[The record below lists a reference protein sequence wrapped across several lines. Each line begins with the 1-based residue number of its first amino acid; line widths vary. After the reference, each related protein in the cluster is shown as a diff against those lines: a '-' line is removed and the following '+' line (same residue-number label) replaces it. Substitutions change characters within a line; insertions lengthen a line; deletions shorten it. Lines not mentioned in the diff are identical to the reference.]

1 MEDITTSRLFGST
14 QVCDKF
20 FNPFQIS
27 KLLSQQKSRIAL
39 TSEVGKQLGAKMII
53 EPFFLLKVLAKS
65 MVKFQI
71 KSGYFSVCFC
81 LF

>member
-14 QVCDKF
+14 QVCDEF

-27 KLLSQQKSRIAL
+27 KLLSQQKSGIAL
-39 TSEVGKQLGAKMII
+39 TSEGGKQFGAKMII
-53 EPFFLLKVLAKS
+53 EPFFSFENLS
-65 MVKFQI
+65 QI
-71 KSGYFSVCFC
+71 KGQISDQNFSVCFC